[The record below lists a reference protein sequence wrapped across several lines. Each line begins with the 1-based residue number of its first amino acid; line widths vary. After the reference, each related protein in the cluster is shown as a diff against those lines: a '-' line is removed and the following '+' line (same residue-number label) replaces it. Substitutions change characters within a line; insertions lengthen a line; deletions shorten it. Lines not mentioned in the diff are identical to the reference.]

1 MQEDYVTTIM
11 RIIGDSDLTKNEKL
25 GYIYLLELAKKRTIK
40 NPKSMEDKSYTING
54 KTLSDR
60 KRLYYELSRLYEI
73 EDENVRTKVRKI
85 LYQLERQKNPNSI
98 EIAKVK
104 TTKLQIKNGFTP
116 TFYTVFQDI
125 VNSLIEEEKKHSFKK

>member
-40 NPKSMEDKSYTING
+40 DPKSMEDKSYTING

-73 EDENVRTKVRKI
+73 EDENVRTKARKI